1 MRIKSSKNNHQPSI
15 YKKQKNLPLF
25 SNPQL
30 NYQHI
35 KKHLNYSEDLIIKTI
50 NIPDSQQLTILYL
63 ETMIDQNILQEK
75 LFNPLLLMKEHM
87 NSQQIQQKI
96 QLDHT
101 PIVTIQDAVQNL
113 LQGSAIV
120 FFLKNSTCL
129 SFEVKSTP
137 IRSIMEPTTEKVIR
151 GSHDGFIESLNANV
165 NIMRNRIINPNLTV
179 SYFDVGKE
187 AKSKVAMLY
196 LKGGV
201 DSQVV
206 RTITTKLN
214 ALSNSNR
221 APSDSI
227 EKVLESSSFSP
238 FPQTLNT
245 ERPDRVMKYLLQG
258 HIALFEDHNP
268 NALIMPITFFS
279 FYQSPEDDN
288 ARTLEGLFFHFIR
301 FISIWIALI
310 LLALYIAIIGFH
322 FELLPN
328 DLILTIK
335 SSIQGI
341 PYPPLSEA
349 LLMEFIL
356 EFIRE
361 AAVRLPTPISQTIGV
376 VGGLVIGD
384 AVVKSGL
391 VSNVMIVV
399 IALTAIASF
408 IVPSTEMSNSIR
420 IVRFFF
426 MFAASFIGLPGITFA
441 FMILIIHM
449 CSLRSMGKPYLTPFA
464 LFDFKKGCHTFHLK
478 LFRNKKKQTC
488 RTKRKETR

>member
-1 MRIKSSKNNHQPSI
+1 MRTKSSKNNHQTSM
-15 YKKQKNLPLF
+15 YTEQANLPLF
-25 SNPQL
+25 PNPQL
-30 NYQHI
+30 NYKHI
-35 KKHLNYSEDLIIKTI
+35 KQHLNQSEDLIKKTI
-50 NIPDSQQLTILYL
+50 YTPDCPITILYL

-75 LFNPLLLMKEHM
+75 LFHPLLLLEERM
-87 NSQQIQQKI
+87 NSQQIQQRI

-101 PIVTIQDAVQNL
+101 SISTIQDAVQNL

-120 FFLKNSTCL
+120 CFSKNNTCL
-129 SFEVKSTP
+129 SFDVKNTS

-151 GSHDGFIESLNANV
+151 GSHDGFIENLNTNV
-165 NIMRNRIINPNLTV
+165 NIMRNRIINPNLTI
-179 SYFDVGKE
+179 SYFDVGKGS
-187 AKSKVAMLY
+187 KSKVAMLY
-196 LKGGV
+196 LKEV
-201 DSQVV
+201 ASQQVV
-206 RTITTKLN
+206 RTITTKMKTI
-214 ALSNSNR
+214 AKSNIP
-221 APSDSI
+221 PSDSI
-227 EKVLESSSFSP
+227 EKSLESSSFSP
-238 FPQTLNT
+238 FPQMLNT

-258 HIALFEDHNP
+258 HIVLFEDHNP

-288 ARTLEGLFFHFIR
+288 ARTLVGLFFRCIR
-301 FISIWIALI
+301 FISIWIALM
-310 LLALYIAIIGFH
+310 LPSLYIAIIGFH

-341 PYPPLSEA
+341 PYPPLIEA

-361 AAVRLPTPISQTIGV
+361 SAVRLPTPISQTIGV

-408 IVPSTEMSNSIR
+408 IVPSSEMSNSIR

-426 MFAASFIGLPGITFA
+426 MFAASFIGLPGIIFA

-449 CSLRSMGKPYLTPFA
+449 CSLRSMGKPYLTPFT
-464 LFDFKKGCHTFHLK
+464 LFDFKKGIHTFYLK
-478 LFRNKKKQTC
+478 LFHK
-488 RTKRKETR
+488 KRKKTCCTARKKT